1 MVKTQHKRC
10 LTRVRS
16 GVTEGT
22 ETKAEDSHSERQTS
36 SFSRKGPSP
45 LEEAETVYC
54 GTRSWRFCSV
64 RRRGGSGLGE
74 SSGLALPP
82 SQAQVGTIRA
92 GLFWSMGA
100 FLASVCQT
108 ETFLPFNVVLVL
120 NPDSK
125 SILESLH

>member
-1 MVKTQHKRC
+1 MAP
-10 LTRVRS
+10 
-16 GVTEGT
+16 G
-22 ETKAEDSHSERQTS
+22 A
-36 SFSRKGPSP
+36 
-45 LEEAETVYC
+45 
-54 GTRSWRFCSV
+54 
-64 RRRGGSGLGE
+64 GGSAVSRGEALG
-74 SSGLALPP
+74 SVSLPASALPP